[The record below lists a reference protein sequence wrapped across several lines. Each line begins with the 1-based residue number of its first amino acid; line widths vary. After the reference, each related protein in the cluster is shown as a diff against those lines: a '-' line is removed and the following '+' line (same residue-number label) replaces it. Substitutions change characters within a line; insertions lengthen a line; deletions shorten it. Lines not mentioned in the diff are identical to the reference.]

1 MENNKTTIIIIGVDG
16 QERKTV
22 VDDFKDQAAAFLT
35 GFTTQKETVQL
46 AIAELSHEYV
56 LYKKGGKN
64 WKEAQKALKEAQETV
79 AEMNRFLGLDFR
91 QFKRAWK
98 PYQVEPAYGIICRA
112 ISHYWGKFY
121 GTPEVDG
128 ILQYVTFYSDE
139 LPKIRYVERDED

>member
-56 LYKKGGKN
+56 LYKNGGKN

-98 PYQVEPAYGIICRA
+98 PYQVEPAYGIVCRA

-128 ILQYVTFYSDE
+128 ILQYVTFYTEE
-139 LPKIRYVERDED
+139 LKKIRYVERDED